1 MVESR
6 CLATD
11 FGMTSHPQVDR
22 PDLDALFADLA
33 HPNPHLQTQAY
44 LAMVDHWPEE
54 SMPRLLALLDQPDVS
69 LRRAAVRGLGAFG
82 AVALQPLAELFERSP
97 DGTVRASCVKAYA
110 QIASN
115 YPEQDF
121 SPEAMTVLETALSDE
136 SPVVSQ
142 SAVMALGQVGVQALP
157 LLIKICKGANIAHVQ
172 SAAMALAEIP
182 DPQAEACLRE
192 VFSDPATDPLARQMV
207 EASLGRLEG
216 SR

>member
-1 MVESR
+1 
-6 CLATD
+6 
-11 FGMTSHPQVDR
+11 MTSQQQVDR

-33 HPNPHLQTQAY
+33 HPNPHLQMQAY

-54 SMPRLLALLDQPDVS
+54 SMPRLLSLLDQPDVS

-82 AVALQPLAELFERSP
+82 QRALQPIAELFAQSD

-115 YPEQDF
+115 FPDQDF
-121 SPEAMTVLETALSDE
+121 SDDAMSVLEKALGDS

-157 LLIKICKGANIAHVQ
+157 LLIQICKGDNIAHVQ

-182 DPQAEACLRE
+182 DPRAGACLRE
-192 VFSDPATDPLARQMV
+192 VLNDPNIDPLSRQMV
-207 EASLGRLEG
+207 EASLGRLD
-216 SR
+216 SAS

>member
-1 MVESR
+1 MES
-6 CLATD
+6 TE
-11 FGMTSHPQVDR
+11 VKR
-22 PDLDALFADLA
+22 PGLDDLFADLA

-44 LAMVDHWPEE
+44 LDMIEFWPVE
-54 SMPRLLALLDQPDVS
+54 SMPRLLELLNQPNVS

-82 AVALQPLAELFERSP
+82 ASALEPLAVLFCESD

-121 SPEAMTVLETALSDE
+121 SESAMAVLKKALDDA

-142 SAVMALGQVGVQALP
+142 SAVMALGQVGKQALP
-157 LLIKICKGANIAHVQ
+157 MLIAICKGDNIAHLQ

-182 DPQAEACLRE
+182 DPSAEACLRE
-192 VFSDPATDPLARQMV
+192 VMANPGTDPLALEMI
-207 EASLGRLEG
+207 EASIGRLEG
-216 SR
+216 RRNE